1 MQYRNGIRTTM
12 MVLAAASTALLA
24 TACQSG
30 DDAGATKASS
40 TRPESSASAAN
51 GPSLPPVAS
60 ESAESDSPA
69 KACAAD
75 ALKVTL
81 RQATQRSAGTGTG
94 AVVVRFTN
102 VSDKPCEL
110 KGHPTVAG
118 AANGSPQHNS
128 PLKTLTFGTA
138 TAVRVAPGGS
148 AWAKLN
154 FVQVQGEADGYCA
167 SGSDPVTYPTLVIGL
182 PGSGSHQAALD
193 DGEIA
198 ECDNQVT
205 VTAVSKSELS

>member
-24 TACQSG
+24 TACQSA
-30 DDAGATKASS
+30 DDSGATKSSS
-40 TRPESSASAAN
+40 TTPSSSASAAN

-60 ESAESDSPA
+60 ESAPSRPA

-75 ALKVTL
+75 EVKVTA
-81 RQATQRSAGTGTG
+81 RQAAQRSAGTGTG
-94 AVVVRFTN
+94 AVVVEFTN
-102 VSDKPCEL
+102 TSGRSCEL

-128 PLKTLTFGTA
+128 PLKTTPFGTE
-138 TAVRVAPGGS
+138 TAVLVAPGDS

-154 FVQVQGEADGYCA
+154 FVQVQGEGDGYCA
-167 SGSDPVTYPTLVIGL
+167 SGSDPVVYPTLVIGL
-182 PGSGSHQAALD
+182 PGAGSHQIALD
-193 DGEIA
+193 NGEIA

-205 VTAVSKSELS
+205 VTAVSKTKLS